1 MSEEITSLKALE
13 YFEGQCVA
21 FFEFPDNF
29 GNTSSDEDLDF
40 VQGVFSYQKNSISF
54 SFLISVKEIL
64 DALNASI
71 IDPRFKTFYI
81 LMGTKRCTIHNAL
94 SQRNPPFSFN
104 SLVQISLE
112 YEWLFDDWIDPEA
125 IKGEYFVCRTS
136 YLESFFTKKQ
146 HLAIDP
152 QLQKGDIKEEN
163 QDGFT
168 LRSFYMQ
175 EDFLSQKF
183 EDSKIRANRFYKVP
197 APEQHRF
204 LECQYDIY
212 LECNIVFENLDRLAL
227 TAEAIKNFFVL
238 IYAYSNFDIQIEY
251 ICFKPQGREH
261 YITALRNTFAK
272 DKKPII
278 IDPYGITIRFWEID
292 NFSAVLER
300 WIDFYIQNKDSQYVP
315 SILDIINKKEQTIHL
330 YSDLLLLVSMI
341 EGFIGKQG
349 IIKKTDSE
357 QQAKLDELDN
367 AIQLLKKSSFSEKTA
382 KQYKNIIKS
391 RITNATLR
399 EKFFSFFE
407 EALSRTECKKTKN
420 YFCDKQEDICKVIAE
435 YRNILAHGGDLKLD
449 RDKIKQIS
457 EAFADLKQIVIDYFF
472 GEIGLSKSIG
482 HNIGFSMFLDRR
494 EYASLQNRENITNE

>member
-21 FFEFPDNF
+21 FFDFPNKSNNVDTN
-29 GNTSSDEDLDF
+29 EDLDF
-40 VQGVFSYQKNSISF
+40 VQGVLSYQKNNISF

-64 DALNASI
+64 DAINASV
-71 IDPRFKTFYI
+71 IDLRFKTFYI
-81 LMGTKRCTIHNAL
+81 LMGTKRYTIHNAL
-94 SQRNPPFSFN
+94 PQRNTPFSFN

-112 YEWLFDDWIDPEA
+112 YEWLFDDWIEPEA
-125 IKGEYFVCRTS
+125 IRGEYFVCRTS
-136 YLESFFTKKQ
+136 YLESFFTTKQ
-146 HLAIDP
+146 HLMIEP
-152 QLQKGDIKEEN
+152 RLQENNIKEEN

-175 EDFLSQKF
+175 KDFLSQKF
-183 EDSKIRANRFYKVP
+183 ENSKIRANRSYKIP
-197 APEQHRF
+197 DPEQHRF
-204 LECQYDIY
+204 LACQYDIY

-278 IDPYGITIRFWEID
+278 IDPYGIAIRFWEID
-292 NFSAVLER
+292 NFFAVLER

-315 SILDIINKKEQTIHL
+315 SILDIINKKEQNIHL

-349 IIKKTDSE
+349 IIKKADSE

-367 AIQLLKKSSFSEKTA
+367 AIQLLKKSNFSAEMA
-382 KQYKNIIKS
+382 NEYKRIIKNK
-391 RITNATLR
+391 ITNTTLR

-420 YFCDKQEDICKVIAE
+420 YFRDKQEDICKAIAE
-435 YRNILAHGGDLKLD
+435 YRNVLAHGGDLKLD
-449 RDKIKQIS
+449 RDKIKRIS
-457 EAFADLKQIVIDYFF
+457 ETFADLKQIVIDYFF

-482 HNIGFSMFLDRR
+482 HNIGFSMLLDRR
-494 EYASLQNRENITNE
+494 EYASLQNQEKKTNE